1 MISRR
6 RVTVSASALFQSGFK
21 ERLDFPDQRLERQL
35 LHPGARGDLFSVFAL
50 TLRKQLARDPWS
62 GARVPEPVDVEAGSQ
77 LLVQDGLQLPGPEI
91 SGGIVPWIDIHKRI
105 GGIVFESGGIGE

>member
-35 LHPGARGDLFSVFAL
+35 LHAGARGDLFGVLAL
-50 TLRKQLARDPWS
+50 TLRKQLAHDPWP
-62 GARVPEPVDVEAGSQ
+62 GARVAEPVYVEAGSQ
-77 LLVQDGLQLPGPEI
+77 LLVQDGLQLPGPQI
-91 SGGIVPWIDIHKRI
+91 SRGIIPRID
-105 GGIVFESGGIGE
+105 